1 MKLIKLCSV
10 SLCGVLFAHFAA
22 AADLAREIA
31 TLREDVTVLQR
42 QLYRENDKKA
52 SANGDVQGKISE
64 YDETIRKLNGRLDE
78 LEHQLKA
85 NDEKIEK
92 YNRDMEIRLKIL
104 EGRPIPDSLSA
115 PAPRFPTIYDA
126 PVAKNAAPSVA
137 GDKIDNRD
145 LDTLDNGI
153 VVIKSGEVVKS
164 EPVVKATP
172 KPAAAPKPAAPKPAP
187 TPADNKND
195 PQTIYNNAM
204 KAYNAGLYDEAELAY
219 EDILERFPNHAL
231 ASNAQYWL
239 GEVYLKRK
247 EYSKAK
253 VAFKDGYD
261 NYKNGNKSAD
271 SMYRL
276 GTTFVLLDDNH
287 RACLVLMN
295 FDDEFPKA
303 NAELKS
309 KVNVEKIKLN
319 CKEVLHGYK

>member
-1 MKLIKLCSV
+1 MKFIKLCSI
-10 SLCGVLFAHFAA
+10 SLCGVLLAHIAS
-22 AADLAREIA
+22 AADLAREVA
-31 TLREDVTVLQR
+31 NLREDVTVLQR

-78 LEHQLKA
+78 LEHQLKE
-85 NDEKIEK
+85 NNEKIER
-92 YNRDMEIRLKIL
+92 YNRDMEVRLKIL
-104 EGRPIPDSLSA
+104 EGKPIPDSLSA
-115 PAPRFPTIYDA
+115 PVPRFPTIYNA
-126 PVAKNAAPSVA
+126 PVAQGAAESVA
-137 GDKIDNRD
+137 GDKIKGKD
-145 LDTLDNGI
+145 LAPLEKPAPKAEPAKLAPTPA
-153 VVIKSGEVVKS
+153 
-164 EPVVKATP
+164 PVVKA
-172 KPAAAPKPAAPKPAP
+172 AP
-187 TPADNKND
+187 TPAPAAKTAPAPVPAND
-195 PQTIYNNAM
+195 AQTIYNNAM
-204 KAYNAGLYDEAELAY
+204 KAYNAGLYDEAEIAY

-239 GEVYLKRK
+239 GEVYLKRGN
-247 EYSKAK
+247 YSKAK

-261 NYKNGNKSAD
+261 NYKNGNKGAD
-271 SMYRL
+271 SLYRL

-295 FDDEFPKA
+295 FDEEYPNA

>member
-1 MKLIKLCSV
+1 MKLIKLFSV
-10 SLCGVLFAHFAA
+10 SLCGVLLANMAS
-22 AADLAREIA
+22 AADLAREVA
-31 TLREDVTVLQR
+31 NLREDVTVLQR

-78 LEHQLKA
+78 LEHKLKEN
-85 NDEKIEK
+85 NDKIEK

-115 PAPRFPTIYDA
+115 PVPRFPTVYSA
-126 PVAKNAAPSVA
+126 PVAKDAAESVA
-137 GDKIDNRD
+137 GDKIKGKD
-145 LDTLDNGI
+145 L
-153 VVIKSGEVVKS
+153 
-164 EPVVKATP
+164 EPLEKEKKASQIATP
-172 KPAAAPKPAAPKPAP
+172 KPVAAPVATPKAATPKPTATP
-187 TPADNKND
+187 TATPTSAND
-195 PQTIYNNAM
+195 AQTIYNNAM
-204 KAYNAGLYDEAELAY
+204 KAYNAGLYDEAEIAY
-219 EDILERFPNHAL
+219 NDILERFPNHAL

-239 GEVYLKRK
+239 GEVYLKRGN
-247 EYSKAK
+247 YSKAK

-261 NYKNGNKSAD
+261 NYKNGNKGAD
-271 SMYRL
+271 SLYRL
-276 GTTFVLLDDNH
+276 GTTFVLLDDSH

-295 FDDEFPKA
+295 FDEEYPKA